1 MHLSIAI
8 LTLTWPPHF
17 GDFRGIFSVKVKIIV
32 NQYHWKEKYLSLIQK
47 QTYASANHIQINE
60 RRLMAKIE
68 YLIVPEGSKFT
79 ELGKLGFEKGILM
92 LSFLNN
98 YVSVGQ

>member
-1 MHLSIAI
+1 
-8 LTLTWPPHF
+8 
-17 GDFRGIFSVKVKIIV
+17 
-32 NQYHWKEKYLSLIQK
+32 
-47 QTYASANHIQINE
+47 
-60 RRLMAKIE
+60 MAKIE